1 MPVSFIDFKISEMS
15 KMAKRNHELLEDMNS
30 FFATISDAKIREYYS
45 KYGETMFELDL
56 KYVRD
61 NVSDNLKSITNFRDD
76 PHFNRTLN
84 LGQIQKLNEIEN
96 LEKDSLNILDNI
108 ENIIKNIM
116 ENRLNNAIMGTLE
129 DLSRETLM
137 KYKIPP
143 EGPMQSAVLHQD
155 YPGSDNKPYHGDG
168 GFRNRKNK
176 TKNKKYTKK
185 RTHKRPK
192 KRVSKKNKTR
202 KMKKNYL

>member
-1 MPVSFIDFKISEMS
+1 MSVSFIDFKISEMS
-15 KMAKRNHELLEDMNS
+15 KMAKRNHELLKDMNS
-30 FFATISDAKIREYYS
+30 FFATISDATIREYYS

-56 KYVRD
+56 NYFRV
-61 NVSDNLKSITNFRDD
+61 NVPDNLERITKMKGNRHFSI
-76 PHFNRTLN
+76 N
-84 LGQIQKLNEIEN
+84 LKPGQIKQLDESEN
-96 LEKDSLNILDNI
+96 LAKDSLKILDNI

-116 ENRLNNAIMGTLE
+116 ENRLNNAIRGTLE
-129 DLSRETLM
+129 EHARETVK

-143 EGPMQSAVLHQD
+143 QDYIQSAVLHES
-155 YPGSDNKPYHGDG
+155 YG

-176 TKNKKYTKK
+176 TKNKKYTKREHIK
-185 RTHKRPK
+185 DQ